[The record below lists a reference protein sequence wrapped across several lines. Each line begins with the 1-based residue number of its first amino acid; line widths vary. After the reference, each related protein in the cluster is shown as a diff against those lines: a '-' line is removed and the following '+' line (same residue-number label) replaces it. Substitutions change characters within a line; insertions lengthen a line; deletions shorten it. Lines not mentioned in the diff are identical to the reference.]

1 MLPRQNRLNT
11 FDLKELKLAGK
22 RVHSTLF
29 SITWAESRQ
38 NINKYGLSVTKKL
51 YKKAVDRNRA
61 KRRVF
66 SIIRELNN
74 KKNGHFSLF
83 LKANIDNLPYLDL
96 KKEIEGILCQK

>member
-1 MLPRQNRLNT
+1 MLSRQNQLNT

-29 SITWAESRQ
+29 SITCAESRQ
-38 NINKYGLSVTKKL
+38 NINKYSLSVPKKL

-61 KRRVF
+61 KRRIF
-66 SIIRELNN
+66 AIIKEINN

-83 LKANIDNLPYLDL
+83 LKVNIDNLPYLGL